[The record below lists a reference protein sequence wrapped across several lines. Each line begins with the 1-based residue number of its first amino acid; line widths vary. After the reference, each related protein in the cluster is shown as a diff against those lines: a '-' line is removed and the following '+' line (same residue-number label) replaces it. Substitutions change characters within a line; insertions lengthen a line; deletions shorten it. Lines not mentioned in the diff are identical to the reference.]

1 MYEDRDQLLRI
12 ARDVVV
18 TAMEVPVGEDRM
30 LVALEAIVRQVGP
43 SRIDAFWVALI
54 EHSMEAVR
62 PFLAVYGDELLAAQ
76 KHDDDPEEPA
86 SLGRP
91 VDMLNGA
98 LAYATKGDYEAV
110 EGVIEW
116 MLALEEHERNTALA
130 NIVHAA
136 LTLGQMMRSHHS
148 GQASAS

>member
-1 MYEDRDQLLRI
+1 MYEDRDQLLLI
-12 ARDVVV
+12 ARDVVS
-18 TAMEVPVGEDRM
+18 TAMDVPAGEDRM

-54 EHSMEAVR
+54 EHSIETVR

-76 KHDDDPEEPA
+76 RHDDDPEEPA
-86 SLGRP
+86 LPDRP
-91 VDMLNGA
+91 VDMLNEA

-110 EGVIEW
+110 EAVVEL
-116 MLALEEHERNTALA
+116 MLALEEHERNVTLA

-136 LTLGQMMRSHHS
+136 LTLRQMMRTHHS